1 MPIVNVDILEASV
14 ATPPSGSTTL
24 FTDAGALKVKK
35 DTGAVDVI
43 TEHRADNLT
52 GTTLADNV
60 VNSLLTSVG
69 TLGVLGVT
77 GTVTAGSF
85 SGPLTGNVTGNVSGT
100 SGSTTG
106 NAATATA
113 LQTPRAIN
121 GTNFD
126 GTGSITVTAAAGTL
140 TGNTLAAGVTA
151 SSLTSLGTQTGLT
164 CSGQVLLTF
173 SGSVG
178 APSLEMSSALP
189 ILAFNETDQSANE
202 RRWAVGAIGKTL
214 QFRSSTDDGS
224 TSVIWAT
231 VTRGTGTAITNIAIG
246 DTTNNNTYSFQ
257 STGATTFNGAV
268 TLTSLTTSGSAG
280 VGVSPS
286 VRMHVKGVASAETF
300 RIETPNARGT
310 GAVYASF
317 YDSTGRKGYYGYAAA
332 SDVLF
337 FMNELAN
344 SVHIGTNNLNRII
357 VDGSGNV
364 TMPTDS
370 VELRIGVGNDLRF
383 SHDGTN
389 SIIENNTG
397 VLRILSGGDL
407 RLEEGQVALQ
417 TVGKGL
423 SIKEGTNAKMGVA
436 TLVAGTV
443 VVSTTAVTANSRIF
457 LTYQS
462 LGTITVPSSLG
473 VSARTAGTSFTIL
486 SADVTDTS
494 VVAWII
500 YEPS

>member
-1 MPIVNVDILEASV
+1 MPIVTVDIIEASV
-14 ATPPSGSTTL
+14 ATPSSGSTTL
-24 FTDAGALKVKK
+24 FTDAGALKLKQ
-35 DTGAVDVI
+35 DTGAVVAVVTDHSAG
-43 TEHRADNLT
+43 TLT
-52 GTTLADNV
+52 GTTLAANV
-60 VNSLLTSVG
+60 VTSSLTAVG
-69 TLGVLGVT
+69 TLGSLAVT
-77 GTVTAGSF
+77 GTATAGGF
-85 SGPLTGNVTGNVSGT
+85 SGTLTGNVTGNVSGT

-126 GTGSITVTAAAGTL
+126 GTAPITITAAAGTL

-151 SSLTSLGTQTGLT
+151 SSLTSLGTLTSLT

-173 SGSVG
+173 PGSVG

-300 RIETPNARGT
+300 RIETPNARGA

-370 VELRIGVGNDLRF
+370 VELRIGVGNDLRL

-423 SIKEGTNAKMGVA
+423 SIKEGANAKQGL
-436 TLVAGTV
+436 TGNLVAGSLV
-443 VVSTTAVTANSRIF
+443 VDNTSVTANSRIQ
-457 LTYQS
+457 LTRETPGGT
-462 LGTITVPSSLG
+462 LGHISYSK
-473 VSARTAGTSFTIL
+473 TAGVSFTITST
-486 SADVTDTS
+486 SATETS
-494 VVAWII
+494 TFVYSIFEV
-500 YEPS
+500 S

>member
-126 GTGSITVTAAAGTL
+126 GTAPITITAAAGTL

-151 SSLTSLGTQTGLT
+151 SSLTSLGT
-164 CSGQVLLTF
+164 
-173 SGSVG
+173 
-178 APSLEMSSALP
+178 
-189 ILAFNETDQSANE
+189 
-202 RRWAVGAIGKTL
+202 
-214 QFRSSTDDGS
+214 
-224 TSVIWAT
+224 
-231 VTRGTGTAITNIAIG
+231 
-246 DTTNNNTYSFQ
+246 
-257 STGATTFNGAV
+257 
-268 TLTSLTTSGSAG
+268 LTSLTTSGSAG

-286 VRMHVKGVASAETF
+286 VRMHVKGTSAAEVL
-300 RIETPNARGT
+300 RIETPNARGA

-317 YDSTGRKGYYGYAAA
+317 YDSTGRKAYVGYGAA

-337 FMNELAN
+337 LMNEMAN
-344 SVHIGTNNLNRII
+344 SIHIGTNALNRLVI
-357 VDGSGNV
+357 DGSGNV
-364 TMPTDS
+364 SMPTDS
-370 VELRIGVGNDLRF
+370 VELRIGAGNDLRF

-423 SIKEGTNAKMGVA
+423 SIKEGTNAKQGL
-436 TLVAGTV
+436 TGNLVAGSL
-443 VVSTTAVTANSRIF
+443 VVSNTSVTANSRIQ
-457 LTYQS
+457 LTRETS
-462 LGTITVPSSLG
+462 GGTLGHISYSKIAG
-473 VSARTAGTSFTIL
+473 VSFTITST
-486 SADVTDTS
+486 SATETS
-494 VVAWII
+494 TFVYSIFEV
-500 YEPS
+500 S